1 MSRLSAHWWRAGSTA
16 IVVAGVLL
24 AATTFAYAAVA
35 TPGRQTY
42 LQLNMCGNACNHG
55 GMAVV
60 RRIEAAVR
68 GGWPYAVTLNEVCE
82 NQFDQ
87 LSADL
92 TVYRGRFDPTGPV
105 CDNGMRYGN
114 AILMRTKAV
123 ELVGSWSLPSIAG
136 GEPRRLMCLSPR
148 PSGPAPLITCVTHIS
163 FLDEEIAAQID
174 AVAGITRG
182 LGDSHAMLLGG
193 DFNAPPA
200 DTRLDLIYC
209 AGHGAGIGGFDEAA
223 SVRDG
228 GKIDYV
234 FLSSGYWS
242 DASARNADV
251 TGGLSDHRAVWAA
264 VTFRGSADAIG

>member
-1 MSRLSAHWWRAGSTA
+1 MA

-24 AATTFAYAAVA
+24 AGTTFAYGAAV

-55 GMAVV
+55 GLAVV
-60 RRIEAAVR
+60 RHVEAAIR
-68 GGWPYAVTLNEVCE
+68 TGWPYVVTLNEVCE

-92 TVYRGRFDPTGPV
+92 TAYRGRFDPTGPV
-105 CDNGMRYGN
+105 CANGVRYGN
-114 AILMRTKAV
+114 AILMRTQAV
-123 ELVGSWSLPSIAG
+123 ELVGSWSLPSVAG

-148 PSGPAPLITCVTHIS
+148 PAGPAPLITCVTHLS
-163 FLDEEIAAQID
+163 FLQEEIAAQVD

-182 LGDSHAMLLGG
+182 LADSHAMLLGG

-200 DTRLDLIYC
+200 DTRLDAIY
-209 AGHGAGIGGFDEAA
+209 GPHGAGSGGFDEAA
-223 SVRDG
+223 SVRG
-228 GKIDYV
+228 GSKIDYV
-234 FLSSGYWS
+234 FFSGGYWS
-242 DASARNADV
+242 DAAARISDV

-264 VTFRGSADAIG
+264 ATFRGLGGAFG